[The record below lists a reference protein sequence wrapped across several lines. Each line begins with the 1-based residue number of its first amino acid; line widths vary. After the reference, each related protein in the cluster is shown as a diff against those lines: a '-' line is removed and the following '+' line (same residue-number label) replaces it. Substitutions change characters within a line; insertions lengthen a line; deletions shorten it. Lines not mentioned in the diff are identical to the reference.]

1 MELGKISCDSVNRIE
16 IPLVLDRRSNSTKN
30 VLNVLNNIMGFFYKW
45 EIQNARG
52 YKRGNVYNTWI

>member
-16 IPLVLDRRSNSTKN
+16 IPSVLDRRSNSMK
-30 VLNVLNNIMGFFYKW
+30 NVLNNIMGFFDKW

-52 YKRGNVYNTWI
+52 CK

>member
-16 IPLVLDRRSNSTKN
+16 IPSLLDHLYNSMKN
-30 VLNVLNNIMGFFYKW
+30 EPLMGFFDKW

-52 YKRGNVYNTWI
+52 WK